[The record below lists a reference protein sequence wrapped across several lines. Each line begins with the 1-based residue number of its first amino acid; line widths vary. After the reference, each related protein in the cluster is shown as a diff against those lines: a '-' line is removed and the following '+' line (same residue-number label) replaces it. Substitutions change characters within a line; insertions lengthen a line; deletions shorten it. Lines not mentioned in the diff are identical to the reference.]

1 MVDQLRRDHPVAANS
16 IAETVRRLGELV
28 PGYWQ
33 QPLSLA
39 AKVDLIVHQQGG
51 VIPASEI
58 PKMAQSLGWDV
69 SEDDVTRQ
77 TQILVG
83 LAVAVTTS

>member
-16 IAETVRRLGELV
+16 IAETVRQAGELV
-28 PGYWQ
+28 PGYW

-58 PKMAQSLGWDV
+58 PKMAQPW
-69 SEDDVTRQ
+69 
-77 TQILVG
+77 
-83 LAVAVTTS
+83 LAISQKMT